1 VLQALGQCLFSW
13 DVVYT
18 GVLQSREFRR
28 APIVLVLVLVKEQ
41 EMVKEGVRGVLEFR
55 SNVR

>member
-1 VLQALGQCLFSW
+1 VAAQ
-13 DVVYT
+13 Y
-18 GVLQSREFRR
+18 